1 MGVLAVYGVQ
11 DASTLLYYGLHNL
24 QHRGQEGGG
33 IATFDENGKSF
44 RYRGL
49 GLLNEIFTNGEVAKL
64 KGNLGIGSVK
74 YANASKEG
82 LDNVQPVFF
91 HHRSGDFAVAS
102 DGNLVNS
109 RQIKDYLEKLLYCAQ
124 KYDAD
129 IVQCDFTKDPQTLGQ
144 PTAPGQKAI
153 TLIYDEDILRDYLR
167 LGVPKVFACGK
178 LYKSGLFQD
187 VRYPFGLIDEDN
199 YTTFKLMYGIHVFIN
214 INRQMYYYRT
224 NMESITNMAFSE
236 RKFGILKSPDAIRE
250 FLKDKTTEYNDDVDY
265 YDMRQNIQLYNNAVQ
280 ANAEDQFAVQLKPVY
295 DKLMNYKD
303 KHIGIDLKYRMMLQL
318 LKQSKPLYKKM
329 IQTLR

>member
-1 MGVLAVYGVQ
+1 MNSLISVIVPVYKVEEFLPVCVDSILAQTYGNFELFLV
-11 DASTLLYYGLHNL
+11 DDGSPDSCGEICERYAEKDSRITVIHK
-24 QHRGQEGGG
+24 
-33 IATFDENGKSF
+33 ENG
-44 RYRGL
+44 GL
-49 GLLNEIFTNGEVAKL
+49 SDARNVAIDQMNGEYVTF
-64 KGNLGIGSVK
+64 I
-74 YANASKEG
+74 
-82 LDNVQPVFF
+82 D
-91 HHRSGDFAVAS
+91 S
-102 DGNLVNS
+102 DDYVS
-109 RQIKDYLEKLLYCAQ
+109 KDYLEKLLYCAQ

-318 LKQSKPLYKKM
+318 LKQSKPLYKKL